1 MSKSSQPPTASDE
14 SRRQYLSRFILITCI
29 SLISFFPINIL
40 LPSFPALATHFD
52 TTSADIALSISV
64 FTLAF
69 SISQLVVG
77 PLSDKWG
84 RKEVLLACISLSILG
99 AIGCVLAVD
108 YLTFML
114 FRTVQALGCGF
125 FVLGHALVEDLF
137 EEQDRA
143 RVRLYYMTLS
153 GSFVALSPLI
163 GSWLQTLFDWQG
175 SFYGF
180 ALMALG
186 MLIHAIFTLPSKSA
200 SPHRVTLSIIAT
212 LKAVADNHD
221 FLRYWWI
228 ASLAFACYFA
238 LISVTPLIFMDALQL
253 SQYQYALV
261 LMVYGIGYLLGGV
274 AAGLLQKRVP
284 LSRQINIG
292 LGLLCIAG
300 VLLAL
305 TLNVDAITPVTLL
318 APMLLSALAVT
329 IVRPA
334 AITAAM
340 SMFSSSAG
348 TAASAGNSIMFLTAA
363 ISSAALAQTGKYL
376 LVTIA
381 ISFIL
386 LSLLI
391 WLINAKIYA
400 KRHPMRS
407 T

>member
-1 MSKSSQPPTASDE
+1 MSKPSQPPTASDE

-84 RKEVLLACISLSILG
+84 RKAVLLACISLSILG
-99 AIGCVLAVD
+99 AIGCVLAAD
-108 YLTFML
+108 YRTFML

-186 MLIHAIFTLPSKSA
+186 MLIHAISTLPSKSA

-212 LKAVADNHD
+212 LKAVAGNHN

-261 LMVYGIGYLLGGV
+261 LMVYGIAYLLGGV

-292 LGLLCIAG
+292 LGLLCVAG

-386 LSLLI
+386 LSLLG
-391 WLINAKIYA
+391 WLTNAKIYA